1 MNTAHPYWNPVPVPQ
16 RTVFDILN
24 RDLQELQN
32 SNADSLPN
40 LRGAHTLLLGSDYSG
55 ESSHSPYMVYSFL
68 LVSLDAWQGW
78 EVQRIAIR
86 EAFFSDS
93 RRMSFKRL
101 NDVQRQKALVPLLQ
115 AADTLEGLSFTVAMN
130 KSSESIFPSPPLDLS
145 NPDFSA
151 FAKWKRSILEKAF
164 LATHFLSFLM
174 SGLCRPGQDVLWF
187 TDEDSIAANDQ
198 RVIELTRLFGWISSL
213 YLSFSMGHC
222 RCGTSRC
229 DNGTMQIEDF
239 LSVPDLIAGA
249 ISEQL
254 EVKRNDPKELSTVF
268 WVNRPDQTDKSNII
282 NWWLADSTKQLKRLL
297 CIVDPSKGG
306 KGHLISWYHF
316 HDRNEA

>member
-1 MNTAHPYWNPVPVPQ
+1 MPVPE
-16 RTVFDILN
+16 RTIFDILN
-24 RDLQELQN
+24 RNLLELQN

-40 LRGAHTLLLGSDYSG
+40 LRRAHTLLLGSDYSG
-55 ESSHSPYMVYSFL
+55 ESSRSPYMVYSFL

-78 EVQRIAIR
+78 ELQRIAIR

-101 NDVQRQKALVPLLQ
+101 NDSQRQKALVPLLR
-115 AADTLEGLSFTVAMN
+115 AADTLEGLSFSVAMN
-130 KSSESIFPSPPLDLS
+130 KRSESIFPNPPLDLT
-145 NPDFSA
+145 NPDFAA
-151 FAKWKRSILEKAF
+151 FTKWKKSVLEKAF
-164 LATHFLSFLM
+164 LATHFLSFLL

-198 RVIELTRLFGWISSL
+198 RVIELTQLFTWISSV
-213 YLSFSMGHC
+213 YLNISLGHC

-254 EVKRNDPKELSTVF
+254 KLKGNDPKELSKVF
-268 WVNRPDQTDKSNII
+268 WMNRPDQTDKSNII
-282 NWWLADSTKQLKRLL
+282 NWWLSDSTKRLKRLL
-297 CIVDPSKGG
+297 CVIDPSNGTKR
-306 KGHLISWYHF
+306 HLVSWYHF
-316 HDRNEA
+316 HDRDEA

>member
-1 MNTAHPYWNPVPVPQ
+1 MPVPE

-24 RDLQELQN
+24 RNLLELQS

-40 LRGAHTLLLGSDYSG
+40 LRRAHTLLLGSDYSG
-55 ESSHSPYMVYSFL
+55 ESLHSPYMVYSFL

-78 EVQRIAIR
+78 ELQRIAIR

-101 NDVQRQKALVPLLQ
+101 NDIQRQKALVPLLR
-115 AADTLEGLSFTVAMN
+115 AADMLEGLSFTVAMN
-130 KSSESIFPSPPLDLS
+130 KNSESIFPSPPLDLT
-145 NPDFSA
+145 NPDFAA
-151 FAKWKRSILEKAF
+151 FVKWKRNVLEKAF
-164 LATHFLSFLM
+164 LATRFLSFLL

-198 RVIELTRLFGWISSL
+198 RVIELTQLFGWISSL
-213 YLSFSMGHC
+213 YLSFSMGRC

-229 DNGTMQIEDF
+229 DNGTMQIEDL

-254 EVKRNDPKELSTVF
+254 EVKRNDPKELSNVF
-268 WVNRPDQTDKSNII
+268 WMNRPDQTDKSNII
-282 NWWLADSTKQLKRLL
+282 NWWLSDSTKPLKRLL
-297 CIVDPSKGG
+297 CIVDPSKDG
-306 KGHLISWYHF
+306 KRHLVSWYHF
-316 HDRNEA
+316 HDRDEA